1 MHTKLAFRS
10 AVETGKL
17 IKQGKL
23 SSEKVTRTLLER
35 IDKFDRSL
43 GSYASLLAQAAVRQ
57 ARQADREVRAGKIRS
72 PIHGV
77 PLAVKDLCDIRG
89 LPTTGGI
96 PAFEDRIAETD
107 STVVRKL
114 RDAGAVIIG
123 KLHLTEAALGLH
135 HPNVNPPVNPW
146 NKTRW
151 SGASSSGTGVSVA
164 AGLNFGALGSDTG
177 GSIRF
182 PAAANGVV
190 GLKPTWGRVSRHGV
204 FPLSETLDHVG
215 PLTRSVEDAA
225 AILQAIAG
233 VDPKD
238 VTAAHEEVPDYLT
251 ELTKGVRGLTIGVD
265 RVSTLAKVD
274 PEIRRAVEK
283 AIRVFKTAGAKI
295 RPCKIPNSDAVVR
308 AWIPICA
315 SEAAAAHNDTFPRRI
330 KDYSDSLQ
338 NFLTSGQN
346 VPATELA
353 NANIERARYRA
364 NMNNFFGTVD
374 LLIKPV
380 TKSLN
385 PTIKGLNNLLS
396 KADGIEQLVNFT
408 CPDDLTGM
416 PTITLPA
423 GLDKNGSPIAFQLV
437 ASAFQENLLF
447 RAGKVWQS
455 KADWRKILPPLAV
468 DE

>member
-10 AVETGKL
+10 AVEIGKL

-23 SSEKVTRTLLER
+23 SSEKVTRALLER
-35 IDKFDRSL
+35 IEKFDHSL
-43 GSYASLLAQAAVRQ
+43 GSYVSLLAQTAIKQ
-57 ARQADREVRAGKIRS
+57 ARQADREIQAGKVRS
-72 PIHGV
+72 SIHGV
-77 PLAVKDLCDIRG
+77 PLAVKDLCDIKG

-96 PAFEDRIAETD
+96 PAFVDRIAATD

-114 RDAGAVIIG
+114 RDAGAVIMG

-135 HPNVNPPVNPW
+135 HPDVDPPINPW
-146 NKTRW
+146 SKNRW

-190 GLKPTWGRVSRHGV
+190 GLKPTWGRVSRYGV

-215 PLTRSVEDAA
+215 PLARSVEDAA

-233 VDPKD
+233 ADPKD
-238 VTAAHEEVPDYLT
+238 TTAARQDVPDYLA
-251 ELTKGVRGLTIGVD
+251 ELKNGVRGLTIGVD
-265 RVSTLAKVD
+265 RKSTLTKVD

-283 AIRVFKTAGAKI
+283 AIRVFKGAGATI
-295 RPCKIPNSDAVVR
+295 RPCKLPNSDTVVQS
-308 AWIPICA
+308 WVPICA
-315 SEAAAAHNDTFPRRI
+315 SEAAAAHNDTFPERK
-330 KDYSDSLQ
+330 KDYSDALQ
-338 NFLTSGQN
+338 NFLTSGERFSGI
-346 VPATELA
+346 ELA
-353 NANIERARYRA
+353 NAHIERARYGA
-364 NMNNFFGTVD
+364 DMNNFFGTVD

-385 PTIKGLNNLLS
+385 PTIRGLNNLLS

-423 GLDKNGSPIAFQLV
+423 GLDKNGSPIAFQIV
-437 ASAFQENLLF
+437 ASAFRETLLF

-468 DE
+468 DQ